1 MRQLPG
7 MSDDAGPG
15 PHYPALLQLLR
26 TAETIWNSSR
36 LFFGRWDLSPAQFN
50 LLNLLTDQ
58 PEGLSQ
64 SDLSRELLTH
74 RSNITGLVDRLEK
87 RELVR
92 RRELVDDRRAWRV
105 VLTRDGRELM
115 NEILPHYYRA
125 AEVVWGG
132 VSVRRATEVAAVL
145 QIVAENTER
154 ASQTLPEVAA

>member
-1 MRQLPG
+1 MN
-7 MSDDAGPG
+7 DDAGPG

-36 LFFGRWDLSPAQFN
+36 LFFARWDLSPAQFN

-92 RRELVDDRRAWRV
+92 RRELADDRRAWRV
-105 VLTRDGRELM
+105 VLTRSGRELM
-115 NEILPHYYRA
+115 EEILPHYYRA

-132 VSVRRATEVAAVL
+132 VSARRAKEVAAVL

-154 ASQTLPEVAA
+154 ASRSLPEVRA